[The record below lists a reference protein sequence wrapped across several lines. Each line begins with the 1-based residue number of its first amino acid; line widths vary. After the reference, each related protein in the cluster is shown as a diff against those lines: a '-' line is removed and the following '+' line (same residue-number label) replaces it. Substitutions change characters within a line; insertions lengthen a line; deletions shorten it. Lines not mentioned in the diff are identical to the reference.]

1 MKRSRPAGSNQDS
14 GARPRPGIRPVVTRR
29 HFAAIA
35 RTHRAELD
43 TREAH
48 LHGGAGE
55 PRAFVDP
62 VSDALLDDEQVLD
75 VQLELADDPAV
86 GQAEVD
92 LKITIPAGAG
102 IGEAIVDR
110 RDLETPLPQH
120 RECPIGHDPHVVWM
134 IHRH

>member
-1 MKRSRPAGSNQDS
+1 M
-14 GARPRPGIRPVVTRR
+14 
-29 HFAAIA
+29 
-35 RTHRAELD
+35 ELD

-62 VSDALLDDEQVLD
+62 VSDTLLDDEQVLD
-75 VQLELADDPAV
+75 VQLELADDPAL

-110 RDLETPLPQH
+110 RDLETPLSQH
-120 RECPIGHDPHVVWM
+120 RECPIGNDPHVVWM
-134 IHRH
+134 IHRY